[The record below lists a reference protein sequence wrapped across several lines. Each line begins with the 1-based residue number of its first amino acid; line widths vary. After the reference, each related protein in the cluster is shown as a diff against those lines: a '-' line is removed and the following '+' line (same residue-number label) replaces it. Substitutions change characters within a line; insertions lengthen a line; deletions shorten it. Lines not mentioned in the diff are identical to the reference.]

1 MSWHPA
7 PVRWAWGFVCFAL
20 LAPVS
25 SSSGAGHDLWVM
37 AGQYHLAPF
46 ETTRVFIN
54 NGDHFPESLL
64 LLGQG
69 RVTALALHGPA
80 ETQPISEFRVEGDSL
95 SFEINPTS
103 AGSHIVALSTR
114 SRRVRLKAVEFNDY
128 LDDNGLGSI
137 LAIREE
143 LGESNEAAVERYAK
157 WAKALIDV
165 GVLEADEEEPAWSK
179 PVGHTIEIVPD
190 ENPNEVAAG
199 GSFGVRVLYEGELL
213 AGATVAGGK
222 AGGAAGEILTTTDE
236 DGHASVTVLSS
247 GRWYLRTIHMIQRA
261 DDPEVRWESFW
272 CTLTFEVRQG
282 NEP

>member
-1 MSWHPA
+1 MSRRPA
-7 PVRWAWGFVCFAL
+7 PVRWARGFVFFAV

-25 SSSGAGHDLWVM
+25 ATGHDLWVM
-37 AGQYHLAPF
+37 AGQYHLEPF

-54 NGDHFPESLL
+54 NGDYFPESLL
-64 LLGQG
+64 LLAQH

-80 ETQPISEFRVEGDSL
+80 KTQPISEFRVEGKSL
-95 SFEINPTS
+95 SFEISPTT

-165 GVLEADEEEPAWSK
+165 ASWRRTKKSRLGPSPLGTRSRSSPTRTRTQS
-179 PVGHTIEIVPD
+179 P
-190 ENPNEVAAG
+190 
-199 GSFGVRVLYEGELL
+199 R
-213 AGATVAGGK
+213 
-222 AGGAAGEILTTTDE
+222 GAA
-236 DGHASVTVLSS
+236 SVCAFSTKGS
-247 GRWYLRTIHMIQRA
+247 R
-261 DDPEVRWESFW
+261 
-272 CTLTFEVRQG
+272 
-282 NEP
+282 